1 MKRIGLIMLTA
12 LMCVSF
18 ANAQTQ
24 QTESEATAD
33 ASVIKFTKTTH
44 DYGRIA
50 EEVGQATCEFEFTN
64 TGSKP
69 LIINRVAA
77 SCGCTTPK
85 YTKEPVLPGKKGVI
99 TVVYSTT
106 NRVGSFS
113 KTVRVFSNTPSS
125 PDVLVI
131 KGEVLPKKK

>member
-1 MKRIGLIMLTA
+1 MKKIGFILLTA
-12 LMCVSF
+12 FMCILP
-18 ANAQTQ
+18 ATQAQQ
-24 QTESEATAD
+24 SKQTE
-33 ASVIKFTKTTH
+33 ASAEKSAIKFEKTTH

-50 EEVGQATCEFEFTN
+50 EEVGQAVCEFEFTN
-64 TGSKP
+64 TGTKP

-99 TVVYSTT
+99 TVSYSTT

-113 KTVRVFSNTPSS
+113 KTVRVFSNAG
-125 PDVLVI
+125 DEAEVLVI
-131 KGEVLPKKK
+131 KGEVLPKK